1 MEKPIE
7 YSSRIDIE
15 SYKNLRFVLTALDRQ
30 EKDIVI
36 SADYG
41 PSHDEPGMI
50 VADVWAGFAYGSLRS
65 FLYTAHI
72 EKCALE
78 DYVGIAMEIH
88 EQPRVSEQIKRFYS
102 MGIPR
107 PQLMGRQLLSLR
119 DTLSRSDKSRGN
131 GTKPLPRQVIALQRR
146 PAF

>member
-7 YSSRIDIE
+7 YSSRSDIE
-15 SYKNLRFVLTALDRQ
+15 SYKNLRFVLTALDRR
-30 EKDIVI
+30 ENDIVI

-50 VADVWAGFAYGSLRS
+50 VADVWAGFADGSLRS

-78 DYVGIAMEIH
+78 DYVGVAIEIH
-88 EQPRVSEQIKRFYS
+88 DSPEFRAK
-102 MGIPR
+102 
-107 PQLMGRQLLSLR
+107 LR
-119 DTLSRSDKSRGN
+119 DFIQWAYHGPN
-131 GTKPLPRQVIALQRR
+131 
-146 PAF
+146 

>member
-1 MEKPIE
+1 MQKPIE

-88 EQPRVSEQIKRFYS
+88 D
-102 MGIPR
+102 
-107 PQLMGRQLLSLR
+107 SLVF
-119 DTLSRSDKSRGN
+119 RSKLKDFIQWAYHGPN
-131 GTKPLPRQVIALQRR
+131 
-146 PAF
+146 

>member
-72 EKCALE
+72 ENARWRTMS
-78 DYVGIAMEIH
+78 G
-88 EQPRVSEQIKRFYS
+88 
-102 MGIPR
+102 
-107 PQLMGRQLLSLR
+107 LR
-119 DTLSRSDKSRGN
+119 WRYMTASCFGAN
-131 GTKPLPRQVIALQRR
+131 
-146 PAF
+146 

>member
-41 PSHDEPGMI
+41 PSP
-50 VADVWAGFAYGSLRS
+50 DVWAGFAYGSLRS

-88 EQPRVSEQIKRFYS
+88 D
-102 MGIPR
+102 
-107 PQLMGRQLLSLR
+107 SLVF
-119 DTLSRSDKSRGN
+119 RSKLKDFIQWAYHGPN
-131 GTKPLPRQVIALQRR
+131 
-146 PAF
+146 